1 MPTKK
6 QIQANRLNSQKST
19 GPRSVEGKAV
29 SSQNALKS
37 GIDSKSQIIRGEDP
51 AALDALA
58 TRYLLDHQPQSAS
71 ERALVD
77 ILIDSEWTLR
87 RLRKTEAQL
96 WEYDLANISQ
106 ENTKS
111 YNRDNPIPEDQIL
124 GLAFHRRQ
132 QTFARLERRRESLQR
147 VYHRTLHDLRAIQ
160 DSRPQVWPQP
170 QVWHDTPAAPP
181 QVWLDP
187 PDAPDPAPDPPSSGS
202 AGTPPTPSS
211 QSANL
216 ENGFVPENRQA
227 LPARLDSPLP
237 LPSPSGSPSRML
249 KLAPKNEP
257 EQPQTALRSNWR
269 PRE

>member
-1 MPTKK
+1 MATKK
-6 QIQANRLNSQKST
+6 QIQAHRLNSQKST
-19 GPRSVEGKAV
+19 GPRSVEGKAA

-37 GIDSKSQIIRGEDP
+37 GIDSESQIIRGEDP

-58 TRYLLDHQPQSAS
+58 NEYLLDHQPQSAS

-124 GLAFHRRQ
+124 GRAFERRQ

-147 VYHRTLHDLRAIQ
+147 VYHRTLHDLREIQ
-160 DSRPQVWPQP
+160 DSRGVLWAQP
-170 QVWHDTPAAPP
+170 AQPAAAPP
-181 QVWLDP
+181 EP
-187 PDAPDPAPDPPSSGS
+187 PEAPKPAAEPPV
-202 AGTPPTPSS
+202 APPATPSP
-211 QSANL
+211 QKPNP
-216 ENGFVPENRQA
+216 ETGFVPENSQIPRA
-227 LPARLDSPLP
+227 PLHPAGPVVSPHTPARAPQQPL
-237 LPSPSGSPSRML
+237 
-249 KLAPKNEP
+249 AD
-257 EQPQTALRSNWR
+257 AR
-269 PRE
+269 PRKDAA

>member
-19 GPRSVEGKAV
+19 GPRSAEGKAA

-37 GIDSKSQIIRGEDP
+37 GIDAQSQIIRGEDP

-58 TRYLLDHQPQSAS
+58 AQYLLDHQPQSAS

-96 WEYDLANISQ
+96 WEFDLAAISH

-111 YNRDNPIPEDQIL
+111 YNRDNLTPDDQVL
-124 GLAFHRRQ
+124 GVAFTRSR

-147 VYHRTLHDLRAIQ
+147 VYHRTLHDLRAVQ
-160 DSRPQVWPQP
+160 DSSAQVP
-170 QVWHDTPAAPP
+170 
-181 QVWLDP
+181 LP
-187 PDAPDPAPDPPSSGS
+187 PDIPPPPARSPQSLRG
-202 AGTPPTPSS
+202 PTPNPFISK
-211 QSANL
+211 A
-216 ENGFVPENRQA
+216 
-227 LPARLDSPLP
+227 
-237 LPSPSGSPSRML
+237 
-249 KLAPKNEP
+249 
-257 EQPQTALRSNWR
+257 
-269 PRE
+269 

>member
-1 MPTKK
+1 MTTKK

-19 GPRSVEGKAV
+19 GPRSAEGKAV

-37 GIDSKSQIIRGEDP
+37 GIDAKSQIIRGEDP

-58 TRYLLDHQPQSAS
+58 AQYLLDHQPQSAS

-96 WEYDLANISQ
+96 WQYDLAAITQ

-124 GLAFHRRQ
+124 GRAFERRQ

-147 VYHRTLHDLRAIQ
+147 AYHRTLHDLREIQ
-160 DSRPQVWPQP
+160 DSRQGALGAQP
-170 QVWHDTPAAPP
+170 DIPAAAPP
-181 QVWLDP
+181 P
-187 PDAPDPAPDPPSSGS
+187 PEAPAPPAPP
-202 AGTPPTPSS
+202 PPTHSS
-211 QSANL
+211 QKPKP
-216 ENGFVPENRQA
+216 EIGFVPEN
-227 LPARLDSPLP
+227 
-237 LPSPSGSPSRML
+237 PSSYASATR
-249 KLAPKNEP
+249 ET
-257 EQPQTALRSNWR
+257 PQTA
-269 PRE
+269 PDPGQDAA

>member
-1 MPTKK
+1 M
-6 QIQANRLNSQKST
+6 
-19 GPRSVEGKAV
+19 
-29 SSQNALKS
+29 
-37 GIDSKSQIIRGEDP
+37 
-51 AALDALA
+51 AAQ
-58 TRYLLDHQPQSAS
+58 YLLDHQPQSAS

-96 WEYDLANISQ
+96 WQFDLAAISQ

-124 GLAFHRRQ
+124 GRAFERRQ
-132 QTFARLERRRESLQR
+132 QTFARLDRRRESLQR
-147 VYHRTLHDLRAIQ
+147 AYHRTLQDLRQIQ
-160 DSRPQVWPQP
+160 DFRCAQVWPQVWPQP
-170 QVWHDTPAAPP
+170 NTPAAPP
-181 QVWLDP
+181 QIRLDP
-187 PDAPDPAPDPPSSGS
+187 PEAPKPVPEPT

>member
-1 MPTKK
+1 MATIK

-19 GPRSVEGKAV
+19 GPRSAEGKAA

-37 GIDSKSQIIRGEDP
+37 GIDSQSQIIRGEDP

-58 TRYLLDHQPQSAS
+58 AQYLLDHQPQSAS

-87 RLRKTEAQL
+87 RLRKTEAHL
-96 WEYDLANISQ
+96 WEYQFASLALSHKRVHPDKPFPKDQ
-106 ENTKS
+106 MLGEAFQNTA
-111 YNRDNPIPEDQIL
+111 D
-124 GLAFHRRQ
+124 
-132 QTFARLERRRESLQR
+132 TFSRLERRRQNLQR
-147 VYHRTLHDLRAIQ
+147 AYHRTLLDLREIQ
-160 DSRPQVWPQP
+160 ESRRGALRAQP
-170 QVWHDTPAAPP
+170 DTAAPP
-181 QVWLDP
+181 QIRLDP
-187 PDAPDPAPDPPSSGS
+187 PEAPKPVLEPTG
-202 AGTPPTPSS
+202 GTPPTPSS

-227 LPARLDSPLP
+227 PPACLDSPFP
-237 LPSPSGSPSRML
+237 LPSPSGSPSRMP